1 MKSILQVFTIML
13 FFTTFALGSVNTRL
27 VKVSNT
33 YNSPSAGKGTLV
45 IDVEAISDAGV
56 VNISSFQDAFKLDAI
71 FQAQNPVVSFSQEL
85 FPAANYTTTQDYTS
99 SGTRVGRIR
108 YIYTFDSG
116 SRQAIGTSYTKIV
129 RVSIEYDMI
138 GNNGVIT
145 WYDGNPN
152 FFVTD
157 AGNGEIQ
164 GIEEP
169 IPADLQSV
177 PLPVELTTFSVT
189 NKKGSAVDLKWE
201 TATEVNNYGFEVER
215 SVVKNQTANSK
226 NQINKEDRSWE
237 KIGFIE
243 GAGNSNSP
251 KKYSF
256 VDKNLTGG
264 SHFVYRLKQVDV
276 DGSFEYSEAIEIEV
290 LPVKYELDQN
300 YPNPFNPTTTIKFS
314 LPQAGKVR
322 LDVYNLLGELV
333 TTLVNKNFE
342 AGFQSVQFNAS
353 NLASGIYIYRLS
365 SNSFSQVRKMMLLK

>member
-1 MKSILQVFTIML
+1 MKKLITIFTLILIFTTSIIAQTYNLQFVVVNNSGTNGGNFDVKIQIDGSSSFKLGASNIAFNFNSTGLDSPPLLQAFTFLPPNYGSMTVTNPLTGVASINIPFSQTDEAFATSVSQSPSWTDVATVRFTIL
-13 FFTTFALGSVNTRL
+13 NSSLTSQLTFRSADPSPTVVYKVTGSGSTFL
-27 VKVSNT
+27 PT
-33 YNSPSAGKGTLV
+33 LLSAGTWTP
-45 IDVEAISDAGV
+45 
-56 VNISSFQDAFKLDAI
+56 LD
-71 FQAQNPVVSFSQEL
+71 S
-85 FPAANYTTTQDYTS
+85 
-99 SGTRVGRIR
+99 
-108 YIYTFDSG
+108 
-116 SRQAIGTSYTKIV
+116 
-129 RVSIEYDMI
+129 
-138 GNNGVIT
+138 
-145 WYDGNPN
+145 
-152 FFVTD
+152 
-157 AGNGEIQ
+157 
-164 GIEEP
+164 
-169 IPADLQSV
+169 

-215 SVVKNQTANSK
+215 SVIKKSDKLNS
-226 NQINKEDRSWE
+226 IESADRSWE

-243 GAGNSNSP
+243 GHGNSNSP

-256 VDKNLTGG
+256 VDKNLVGG

-290 LPVKYELDQN
+290 LPVKYQLDQN

-322 LDVYNLLGELV
+322 LDVYNLLGELI

>member
-1 MKSILQVFTIML
+1 MKIKLFILIVTFI
-13 FFTTFALGSVNTRL
+13 FTTMNLFGTTVNGRFVVITNDGVNYV
-27 VKVSNT
+27 VKLQLNT
-33 YNSPSAGKGTLV
+33 DTGIDDMGGATIIFNFNNSDLSIAMDDATTVSPSAYTFHNFSGGNYSTATITRPLSNQLWLNIELNSDNNGTVVAQAPNWTDLV
-45 IDVEAISDAGV
+45 TITFSTLNASG
-56 VNISSFQDAFKLDAI
+56 SSGLTWQ
-71 FQAQNPVVSFSQEL
+71 
-85 FPAANYTTTQDYTS
+85 TS
-99 SGTRVGRIR
+99 STFWSIFDGDNSTKWVTGT
-108 YIYTFDSG
+108 F
-116 SRQAIGTSYTKIV
+116 
-129 RVSIEYDMI
+129 
-138 GNNGVIT
+138 
-145 WYDGNPN
+145 
-152 FFVTD
+152 TD
-157 AGNGEIQ
+157 ENTT
-164 GIEEP
+164 
-169 IPADLQSV
+169 

-215 SVVKNQTANSK
+215 SVIKKSDKLNS
-226 NQINKEDRSWE
+226 IESADRSWE

-243 GAGNSNSP
+243 GHGNSNSP

-256 VDKNLTGG
+256 VDKNLVGG

-290 LPVKYELDQN
+290 LPVKYQLDQN

-322 LDVYNLLGELV
+322 LDVYNLLGELI